1 MNGSVLSDCP
11 ACGAQMEVVRLR
23 CPACGVAVEGRFSLT
38 PFGRLS
44 AEQVEFVKLF
54 LASRGNIRLMER
66 RLGVSYPTVRNRLR
80 QVQRALGLADLAGG
94 QEERADVHEVLKK
107 LEAGEISVDD
117 AIRSLD

>member
-1 MNGSVLSDCP
+1 MSTIVLSGCP
-11 ACGAQMEVVRLR
+11 VCGAQMEVVRLR

-44 AEQVEFVKLF
+44 AEQIEFVKLF
-54 LASRGNIRLMER
+54 IASRGNIRLMER

-80 QVQRALGLADLAGG
+80 QVQRALGLADLAAG
-94 QEERADVHEVLKK
+94 QEQPADVHEVLKK

-117 AIRSLD
+117 AIRLLD